1 MGSWYILFYLKIK
14 EIMLFCRVKALIV
27 QSVLSRK
34 ETSGKV
40 NAGKKLYLWREDVEH
55 EKIDE
60 RLCADVYDSNFYN
73 RGVDFQRSVSW
84 TILSAGST

>member
-27 QSVLSRK
+27 QSVLNIK
-34 ETSGKV
+34 GISGKV
-40 NAGKKLYLWREDVEH
+40 DASKKRYLLREDVEH

-60 RLCADVYDSNFYN
+60 RLCADVYDSNFCG
-73 RGVDFQRSVSW
+73 RGIDFQRSVSW

>member
-1 MGSWYILFYLKIK
+1 MTAEHILFYLKIK

-34 ETSGKV
+34 GILGKV
-40 NAGKKLYLWREDVEH
+40 NTSKKLYLLREDVEH

-60 RLCADVYDSNFYN
+60 RLCADVYDSNFCD
-73 RGVDFQRSVSW
+73 RGGDFQRSLYGD
-84 TILSAGST
+84 ILSAGST